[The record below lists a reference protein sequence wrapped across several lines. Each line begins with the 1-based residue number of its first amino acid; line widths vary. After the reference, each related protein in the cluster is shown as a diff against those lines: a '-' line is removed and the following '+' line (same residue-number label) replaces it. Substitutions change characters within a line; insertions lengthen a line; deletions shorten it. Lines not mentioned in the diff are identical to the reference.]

1 MHTQPKNT
9 PPDEPRL
16 YTVAEVADML
26 HLSQW
31 TIAKLIREQQIRSV
45 KIGARRL
52 IAQEDLED
60 YIQTL
65 RGVALPVG
73 QEVRHG

>member
-1 MHTQPKNT
+1 MHPQKYN

-16 YTVAEVADML
+16 YTVAEVAHLL

-31 TIAKLIREQQIRSV
+31 TIAKLIREQEIRSV

-60 YIQTL
+60 YVQSL
-65 RGVALPVG
+65 RGVASPSSA
-73 QEVRHG
+73 QEAHHG